1 MERAASSNVTS
12 SAKSAMS
19 SSKTAFS
26 MSRRSLTIADWVAAS
41 VVKGLAEVWPLEVVV
56 ALVLGLA
63 SEVGIGLGD
72 LGVMP
77 SGFVGDLGVMPGPG
91 SGLGNVL
98 G

>member
-1 MERAASSNVTS
+1 M
-12 SAKSAMS
+12 
-19 SSKTAFS
+19 
-26 MSRRSLTIADWVAAS
+26 
-41 VVKGLAEVWPLEVVV
+41 VV

>member
-1 MERAASSNVTS
+1 
-12 SAKSAMS
+12 MS

-26 MSRRSLTIADWVAAS
+26 MSWRSLTIADWVAAS

-63 SEVGIGLGD
+63 SEVGIGVFLGD

-77 SGFVGDLGVMPGPG
+77 SGFVRDLGVMPGPG

>member
-1 MERAASSNVTS
+1 MERESSSNVTS

-41 VVKGLAEVWPLEVVV
+41 VVKGLAEVRPLEVVV
-56 ALVLGLA
+56 ALVLGL
-63 SEVGIGLGD
+63 VGIGVFLGD